1 MPSGPH
7 PCPPCLTTHSSGR
20 PTACWFQSIAAVGPP
35 LIQALCITGERMNI
49 FEGSR
54 RIAYLAGG
62 LAVAGTLIYAVTYEP
77 YISIDY
83 SISHPRADFQRMN
96 ESCPTEAGRTFFAA
110 TSQSGT
116 SVSIDLC
123 LLTME
128 FGEDKRRLVPY
139 KIDEQ
144 NMTWGAASYSSEVS
158 AYEKQLEARFVLPP
172 EDNNWADKE
181 KSRRYWEN
189 WKESLGNLGIGLV
202 IFAGFVWAIGWIVRG
217 FMGVPRGSDRKP
229 NSDA

>member
-1 MPSGPH
+1 
-7 PCPPCLTTHSSGR
+7 
-20 PTACWFQSIAAVGPP
+20 
-35 LIQALCITGERMNI
+35 MNI

-62 LAVAGTLIYAVTYEP
+62 LAAAGTLIYAATYEP

-83 SISHPRADFQRMN
+83 SISHPRAAFQRMN
-96 ESCPTEAGRTFFAA
+96 GSCPTEAGRTFFTT

-128 FGEDKRRLVPY
+128 FGEDKKQFVPY
-139 KIDEQ
+139 KIDEK

-172 EDNNWADKE
+172 EDNNWVDKE

-189 WKESLGNLGIGLV
+189 WKESLRNLGIGLA

-217 FMGVPRGSDRKP
+217 FMGIPRGMDRKP

>member
-1 MPSGPH
+1 
-7 PCPPCLTTHSSGR
+7 
-20 PTACWFQSIAAVGPP
+20 
-35 LIQALCITGERMNI
+35 MNI

-62 LAVAGTLIYAVTYEP
+62 LAAAGTFIYAITYDS

-83 SISHPRADFQRMN
+83 SISHPQAAFQRMK
-96 ESCPTEAGRTFFAA
+96 EPCPTDAGRTFFTT

-128 FGEDKRRLVPY
+128 FGEDKKQLIPY
-139 KIDEQ
+139 KVDEK

-158 AYEKQLEARFVLPP
+158 VYEKQLERRFTLPV
-172 EDNNWADKE
+172 EDNSWVEEE
-181 KSRRYWEN
+181 KSRRYWDN
-189 WKESLGNLGIGLV
+189 WKESLRNLGIGLV
-202 IFAGFVWAIGWIVRG
+202 VFTGFVWAIGWIVRG
-217 FMGVPRGSDRKP
+217 FMGIPRGTDRKP
-229 NSDA
+229 PSEA

>member
-1 MPSGPH
+1 
-7 PCPPCLTTHSSGR
+7 
-20 PTACWFQSIAAVGPP
+20 
-35 LIQALCITGERMNI
+35 MNI

-96 ESCPTEAGRTFFAA
+96 ESCPTEAGRTFFTT

-128 FGEDKRRLVPY
+128 FGEDKRQLVPY
-139 KIDEQ
+139 KINEK

-158 AYEKQLEARFVLPP
+158 AYEKQLKARFVLPP
-172 EDNNWADKE
+172 EDNNWVDKE
-181 KSRRYWEN
+181 RSRRYWEN
-189 WKESLGNLGIGLV
+189 WKESLRNLGIGLA

-217 FMGVPRGSDRKP
+217 FMGVPRGLDRKP
-229 NSDA
+229 NIDA

>member
-1 MPSGPH
+1 
-7 PCPPCLTTHSSGR
+7 
-20 PTACWFQSIAAVGPP
+20 
-35 LIQALCITGERMNI
+35 MNI

-62 LAVAGTLIYAVTYEP
+62 LAAAGTLVYAVTYEP

-83 SISHPRADFQRMN
+83 SISHPRAAFQRMT
-96 ESCPTEAGRTFFAA
+96 ESCPTEAGRTFFTT

-128 FGEDKRRLVPY
+128 FGENKEQLVPY
-139 KIDEQ
+139 KIDEK

-172 EDNNWADKE
+172 EDNNWLDKE

-189 WKESLGNLGIGLV
+189 WKESLRNLGIGLA
-202 IFAGFVWAIGWIVRG
+202 IYAGFVWAIGWIVRG
-217 FMGVPRGSDRKP
+217 FMGIPRGLDRKP
-229 NSDA
+229 SSDA